1 MALEAPV
8 LSIVS
13 SQPQGNLPPP
23 QAYLFPGHQGAGI
36 QRAMLPEGRLS
47 GNEVKPGDPTLE
59 ELCSLSLGY
68 SGKTCFPAFPSLLGD
83 PFHATCF
90 PQLPLEKKVS
100 LKDLLT
106 MRYWYVIIHT

>member
-23 QAYLFPGHQGAGI
+23 QAHLFPGHQGAGI

-68 SGKTCFPAFPSLLGD
+68 SGKTCFP
-83 PFHATCF
+83 
-90 PQLPLEKKVS
+90 QLPLEKKVS